1 MLSQNPP
8 ANPFEFASS
17 SHLTSALFD
26 LGDCFGNLCRLPLQ
40 SALKLFGSPAPV
52 THRTESTPKILYS
65 EQPQILSP
73 APSRLLAHQLK
84 TNIPFAVSREWQNQV
99 WSYQLSLQPG
109 ATSAAN
115 QSLHQ
120 HLSARSL
127 TSIPTEQKA
136 HLREWVYFASPLEKL
151 TQLDWQLLSAEEQKL
166 QRLQNLAL
174 WFRHKL
180 EQGCPIDN
188 LLLVPFTDLPLGDG
202 LNIKPAHSF
211 ARLGKLALPN
221 QQKLS
226 TLNFAIFRQGI
237 LTEGYGLQ
245 PSALF
250 AAGEQLKGEALS
262 SENQALLLLDHKQC
276 LDYLRQLE
284 SLLS

>member
-1 MLSQNPP
+1 MLSQNPS

-26 LGDCFGNLCRLPLQ
+26 LGDCFGTLCRLPLQ
-40 SALKLFGSPAPV
+40 SALKLFGSTSTG
-52 THRTESTPKILYS
+52 THLSEHASETLSQTLPES
-65 EQPQILSP
+65 
-73 APSRLLAHQLK
+73 SRFLAQQLK

-99 WSYQLSLQPG
+99 WNYQLSLQHDD
-109 ATSAAN
+109 SFRAN
-115 QSLHQ
+115 QTLHQ
-120 HLSARSL
+120 HLSSRSL
-127 TSIPTEQKA
+127 TSIPTEQKGN
-136 HLREWVYFASPLEKL
+136 LQEWLYFASPLEKL
-151 TQLDWQLLSAEEQKL
+151 TQLDWQLLSTEEQKL
-166 QRLQNLAL
+166 HRLQNLAL

-180 EQGCPIDN
+180 EQGSLIGD

-226 TLNFAIFRQGI
+226 SLNFAIFRNGS

-245 PSALF
+245 PSILF
-250 AAGEQLKGEALS
+250 SASEQLKGQTLD
-262 SENQALLLLDHKQC
+262 SENQAVLLLDHKQC
-276 LDYLRQLE
+276 LENLQQLE
-284 SLLS
+284 QILR